1 MARPHNNLF
10 WSTLF
15 ASALKVS
22 FAFSVADKLHFARR
36 YSWSRTSVG
45 YWINGRNLPSHEA
58 LRDLKEYFYGIE
70 AQRDE
75 IEMLKNITRI
85 AFESKGIGYVHELL
99 FFFEPVTCWSANLK
113 HAWHF
118 VRSLERK
125 EGHYRISE
133 RLAIQR
139 SNQSRRV

>member
-1 MARPHNNLF
+1 MARPYNDRF

-85 AFESKGIGYVHELL
+85 ALNPEALATCTNFFLSQSHAGQQISNTLGILYDLSKGRRDIIE
-99 FFFEPVTCWSANLK
+99 
-113 HAWHF
+113 
-118 VRSLERK
+118 SLNASPSS
-125 EGHYRISE
+125 GSY
-133 RLAIQR
+133 
-139 SNQSRRV
+139 

>member
-1 MARPHNNLF
+1 MARPYNDRF

-85 AFESKGIGYVHELL
+85 AFESRGIGYVIIAA
-99 FFFEPVTCWSANLK
+99 FSVRDSASHRCACPLSVG
-113 HAWHF
+113 
-118 VRSLERK
+118 VRR
-125 EGHYRISE
+125 
-133 RLAIQR
+133 
-139 SNQSRRV
+139 